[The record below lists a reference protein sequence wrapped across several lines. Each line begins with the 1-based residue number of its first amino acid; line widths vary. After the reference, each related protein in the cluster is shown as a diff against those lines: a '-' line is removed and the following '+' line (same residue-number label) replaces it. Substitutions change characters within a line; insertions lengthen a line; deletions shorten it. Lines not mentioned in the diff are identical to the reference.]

1 MPTNRYHRLAYTI
14 VLGFCFCL
22 LFFFPPVSVRVV
34 ALVAVVVVVGGSG
47 GGGSGGADSVPC
59 VLISMKSYSSSFS
72 M

>member
-1 MPTNRYHRLAYTI
+1 MVRILFLLT
-14 VLGFCFCL
+14 VLFSPL
-22 LFFFPPVSVRVV
+22 TVRAV
-34 ALVAVVVVVGGSG
+34 ALVVVVVVGGSG